1 MFDKLIHFS
10 IKYRLFVIISA
21 VFLMVYGIFTARHL
35 PVDVL
40 PDLNRPTVTIMTE
53 AHGLAP
59 EEVES
64 QITIPLERSL
74 SGVSGLMRLR
84 SISGIGLSI
93 VFLEFDWNSDIYRQR
108 QLVSERLVTTVSD
121 LLAGFTPIMTP
132 VASIMGEIMLI
143 GVSAADE
150 TITPMQLRTV
160 AEWTIRPRL
169 LSIPGIAQVTAI
181 GGEVKQYQI
190 LVEPSLLSGYNLN
203 LEDVEKSLKD
213 FAKNTTGGFLE
224 ENSQEWLIRH
234 IGLTNELSE
243 LKKTLVKFQNKAPIS
258 LEQIADVR
266 IGPGVKRGDAS
277 VNGNPAVILAVQKGP
292 SANTLTLTESIDK
305 TIEELKLT
313 LPNSVNIHP
322 EIFRQADFINRSITN
337 VEDALRDGF
346 ILVAI
351 ILILFLANTR
361 TTIISLTAIPLSII
375 ITMIIFK
382 WLNLSINTMTLGG
395 LAIAIGELVD
405 DAIVDVE
412 NIFRRLRENKL
423 IMNPRSAFEVV
434 FKASKEIR
442 NSIVFATLI
451 VIFVFLPLMALSGV
465 EGRLFAPLGIAY
477 MVSIG
482 ASLIVSL
489 TVTPALSYYLLKDA
503 KAIAHSDSWLVR
515 HLKFY
520 DERILNWSFEHPK
533 KTIIPVIVLLI
544 VAASTLPFMGKGFL
558 PSFNEGTL
566 TINLRLSPGASLSES
581 NKVGLAAEALLHEI
595 PEVTSIARRS
605 GRAEQDEHAEGVN
618 SSDIEVS
625 LLESKRTHQ
634 QILSEVREKLSMLPG
649 VMLNIGQPI
658 SHRLDHMMSGVRAEI
673 VMKIFG
679 NDLKIL
685 RTKAEELKNDLN
697 GIPGLADL
705 QIEQQVNIPQ
715 IQIHPDRTKSLL
727 YGVNTNQVITYLETV
742 LNGREIAQ
750 VREGERPV
758 DVVLRMGENWRNRSD
773 ILKDLMIPS
782 GYGFIPVN
790 RVSLVEQTE
799 GPNMINRE
807 NQQRRLVLMANV
819 SGRDLNS
826 VIHDIQSKIINISL
840 PAGYHIDLEG
850 QFKSQQE
857 ANQLIGIL
865 GIFSLFFIFL
875 LLYSH
880 FKSTHLALV
889 IMANIPMA
897 LIGSIAAL
905 WITGQQLTLASL
917 VGFITLTGIASRNG
931 ILKISH
937 YLHLM
942 KYENENFTK
951 KMIIRGSLERLTPVL
966 MTALV
971 AALALIPLILNGE
984 APGKEILHPVAIV
997 IFGGLLSS
1005 TLLDTI
1011 ITPVIFWLLGKQR
1024 IDKVLVDFET

>member
-10 IKYRLFVIISA
+10 LKYRLFVIIFA
-21 VFLMVYGIFTARHL
+21 VFLMIYGIFTAQHL

-53 AHGLAP
+53 APGLAP

-64 QITIPLERSL
+64 QVTIPLERSL

-84 SISGIGLSI
+84 SVSGIGLSI

-108 QLVSERLVTTVSD
+108 QLVSERLVTTTSA
-121 LLAGFTPIMTP
+121 LPTGLTPVMTP
-132 VASIMGEIMLI
+132 VTSIMGEITLI
-143 GVSAADE
+143 GISAAKD
-150 TITPMQLRTV
+150 TMSPMELRTI

-169 LSIPGIAQVTAI
+169 LSIPGIAQITAI
-181 GGEVKQYQI
+181 GGEVKQYQAH
-190 LVEPSLLSGYNLN
+190 VEPSLLSGYGLT
-203 LEDVEKSLKD
+203 LDDVENGLKD

-266 IGPGVKRGDAS
+266 IGSAVKRGDAS
-277 VNGNPAVILAVQKGP
+277 INGKSAVILAVQKAP

-305 TIEELKLT
+305 TIQELKET
-313 LPNSVNIHP
+313 LPSSIEIHP
-322 EIFRQADFINRSITN
+322 DIFRQADFIKRSINN
-337 VEDALRDGF
+337 VEEALRDGF
-346 ILVAI
+346 ILVTI

-361 TTIISLTAIPLSII
+361 TTVISLTAIPLSIV

-382 WLNLSINTMTLGG
+382 WFNLSINTMTLGG

-412 NIFRRLRENKL
+412 NIFRRLRENKQS
-423 IMNPRSAFEVV
+423 PHPKSAFEVI

-442 NSIVFATLI
+442 NSIVYATLI

-482 ASLIVSL
+482 ASLLVSL

-503 KAIAHSDSWLVR
+503 KAVDHGESWVVR
-515 HLKFY
+515 QLKFY
-520 DERILNWSFEHPK
+520 DEKLLNWSLNSPK
-533 KTIIPVIVLLI
+533 KTIFPVLILLI
-544 VAASTLPFMGKGFL
+544 MAAISLPFMGKGFL
-558 PSFNEGTL
+558 PPFNEGTL
-566 TINLRLSPGASLSES
+566 TVNLRLPPGASLSES
-581 NKVGLAAEALLHEI
+581 NKVGLAAETLLREV

-618 SSDIEVS
+618 NSDLEVS
-625 LLESKRTHQ
+625 LKTSKRTHKE
-634 QILSEVREKLSMLPG
+634 ILSDVREKLSTLPG
-649 VMLNIGQPI
+649 VILNIGQPI
-658 SHRLDHMMSGVRAEI
+658 SHRLDHMLSGVRAEI

-679 NDLKIL
+679 SDLKVL
-685 RTKAEELKNDLN
+685 RTKAEEIKNELKS
-697 GIPGLADL
+697 IEGLVDL
-705 QIEQQVNIPQ
+705 QIEQLVNIPQ
-715 IQIHPDRTKSLL
+715 VQIRPDRTKSLM
-727 YGVNTNQVITYLETV
+727 YGVNANQTVTYLETI
-742 LNGREIAQ
+742 LNGREVSQ

-758 DVVLRMGENWRNRSD
+758 DVVLRLSEKWRDRSD
-773 ILKDLMIPS
+773 ILENIMIPS

-790 RVSLVEQTE
+790 KVSLIEKTE
-799 GPNMINRE
+799 GPNMVNRE
-807 NQQRRLVLMANV
+807 NQQRRLVIMANV
-819 SGRDLNS
+819 GGRDLNS
-826 VIHDIQSKIINISL
+826 VVQDIQSKIKSIPL
-840 PAGYHIDLEG
+840 PTGYHVALEG
-850 QFKSQQE
+850 QFKSQQD
-857 ANQLIGIL
+857 ANQLIAVL
-865 GIFSLFFIFL
+865 GIFSLLFIFL
-875 LLYSH
+875 ILYSH
-880 FKSTHLALV
+880 FKSPHLALV

-897 LIGSIAAL
+897 LIGSVVAL
-905 WITGQQLTLASL
+905 WITGQQLTVASL

-942 KYENENFTK
+942 KYENEGFTRQ
-951 KMIIRGSLERLTPVL
+951 MVIRGSLERLTPVL

-971 AALALIPLILNGE
+971 AALALVPLIFDGE

-1005 TLLDTI
+1005 TFLDTL
-1011 ITPVIFWLLGKQR
+1011 ITPVIFWLLGKDR
-1024 IDKVLVDFET
+1024 VEKVLLEFEN